1 MGSTSSD
8 RSENETKATD
18 AESLREENKRL
29 KELVI
34 RLSQLVLTERRL
46 RQLSNTDRDAPVLSS
61 SNQSML

>member
-8 RSENETKATD
+8 IAENDAKAPD

-46 RQLSNTDRDAPVLSS
+46 RQLCDIDRDAPRLC
-61 SNQSML
+61 